1 MDSTYVSGME
11 RSTVKNNKRLIFY
24 VTEDWYF
31 CSHRLP
37 LAIAAKKAGYD
48 VTVATRIQKHGDMIT
63 RHGIHIIPVR
73 LRRRSNNPFGV
84 LVSLINIWRIYRRER
99 PDVVHHVAL
108 KPVLIGSLATLFNR
122 KIKVVNAIAGL
133 GFVFTSRRLLAK
145 ILRFFLKIFLKV
157 LLDRKASIAIIQN
170 PDDAK
175 LLIDRLGIKGDK
187 VTLIKGAGVNLETY
201 KVMPEPESVITISL
215 VSRMLWD
222 KGIGEFISAVE
233 LLKKQG
239 HQFRALLAGSPDP
252 DNPTSVSEEQLRQ
265 WSDIG
270 IVEYIGH
277 VDDVPKLWQDSN
289 IAVLPSSYGEGIPKC
304 LIEAAACGRPI
315 VTTNTPGC
323 REIVKD
329 GVNGILIPTK
339 DPSALAT
346 AMVRLIEDKEL
357 RKQMG
362 LTGRKMVE
370 ADFSES
376 IVIRKTLDI
385 YEKLLRE

>member
-73 LRRRSNNPFGV
+73 LRRRSNNPFGG
-84 LVSLINIWRIYRRER
+84 LASLINIWRIYRQER

-108 KPVLIGSLATLFNR
+108 KPVLFGSLVTLYNR

-133 GFVFTSRRLLAK
+133 GFVFTSKHLLAK
-145 ILRFFLKIFLKV
+145 ILRPFLKFSLKV
-157 LLDRKASIAIIQN
+157 LLTRQASMTIIQN

-175 LLIDRLGIKGDK
+175 LLIEGLGIKGGK
-187 VTLIKGAGVNLETY
+187 VILIKGAGVNLETY
-201 KVMPEPESVITISL
+201 KLMPEPEDVFTISL

-239 HQFRALLAGSPDP
+239 YQFRALLAGLPDP

-265 WSDIG
+265 WSDSG
-270 IVEYIGH
+270 IVEYIGYA
-277 VDDVPKLWQDSN
+277 DDVPKLWQDSN

-329 GVNGILIPTK
+329 GVNGILIPAK
-339 DPSALAT
+339 DTSALAV
-346 AMVRLIEDKEL
+346 AMARLIGDKEL

-362 LTGRKMVE
+362 ISGRKMVE
-370 ADFSES
+370 AEFSDS

-385 YEKLLRE
+385 YEKILRE